1 MTRIPFVAVFTSL
14 VAASVLSSAAA
25 SAQSRPGIEY
35 RVLATNKTSTMEKE
49 LNAAAELGFRFQ
61 AAMGGETAIGGNE
74 VVSVV
79 SKTEGSKSHYAYK
92 LLATSRTST
101 MEKELQAAAEAG
113 FEYRAQTVFNSA
125 FGGEEVVCILER
137 DKDAGEARGQ
147 YRLVATTKTS
157 TLEKEL
163 VDAGAA
169 GYQVLGMTV
178 AKTALGG
185 KELVA
190 IMRRDRR

>member
-1 MTRIPFVAVFTSL
+1 MACC
-14 VAASVLSSAAA
+14 SS
-25 SAQSRPGIEY
+25 SFAQTKPGIEY

-49 LNAAAELGFRFQ
+49 INGAAEAGFRFQ
-61 AAMGGETAIGGNE
+61 SAMGGETAIGGNE
-74 VVSVV
+74 VVVVV
-79 SKTEGSKSHYAYK
+79 SRTEGSKGRYAYK

-101 MEKELQAAAEAG
+101 MEKELQVAADAG
-113 FEYRAQTVFNSA
+113 FEYRTQTVFNSA
-125 FGGEEVVCILER
+125 FGGDEVVCILER
-137 DKDAGEARGQ
+137 DKDAGEGRGQ